1 MEMPNVLA
9 LPLDEAACRLEQAGW
24 SWETRPL
31 LPPRDREEDFAG
43 RAVRKYVVRQQM
55 LSANRLV
62 LTVVYRLRKEVHD
75 NGSEN

>member
-1 MEMPNVLA
+1 MEMPDVLA

-24 SWETRPL
+24 SWEVQSL
-31 LPPRDREEDFAG
+31 LPPRDKEENFAG
-43 RAVRKYVVRQQM
+43 QAVRKYVVRQQL